1 MSTTSARPVVERAYR
16 KWKQSVY
23 YERNDLFQRQALAA
37 FETAGN
43 IAECFDEIVEILEG
57 VAPDEDKRFLKWLKG
72 IKTRLLPKKICRPD
86 NNDESNEGVFLSNI
100 TSDEEYTAT
109 KVNYVFDGPVQLHI
123 LAALWLMVEG
133 YALDQSLS
141 DDAYGSRLDESLYEE
156 DDPCSFLFR
165 HYPTQYARWR
175 DTAIKHAERLLK
187 DEKQGVCLLALDI
200 QQFYYR
206 VRVDFDRLATELDEL
221 KPNSRFQLLEFETTV
236 DLRHSLRAMVRKTI
250 ERYREVIRPTLKFT
264 HDIEGENIGI
274 PLSFC
279 VSPVLANWTLRE
291 FDESIRREIN
301 PAYYGRYVDDMLLVV
316 PDHLLRGGKQLPRS
330 SDKERRNPIQRFLN
344 HVFVRR
350 GLLAPAEGHS
360 YTIVGR
366 PELVLQQEK
375 CMLQHFDAEHSSAG
389 LEKFKHNL
397 QQASSEF
404 RLLPDD
410 DIERPLKDVAWQLI
424 YEGSA
429 NKLRSVKGFREDRN
443 ELAKYLSKRLAL
455 HLHTDTEMEESIV
468 EELFHFFKGVNA
480 LEFPDMWERVLTLLL
495 VAGKDQRIRKLSAQ
509 IAGSIEKLNFVPEHS
524 AVSDENRMS
533 IRTTQSLRDDM
544 MEHLELCLAMAR
556 GLSGDWESSRGSRS
570 QRIHDNALLFRES
583 NMIRHHLVRYPLA
596 NYTLW
601 QGSLVTDAPPQKYG
615 LDERRIQLSPRFV
628 YLNELMNFHL
638 GRNIA
643 KDPAEHWERIKKD
656 YVRLNG
662 TEVQGAET
670 TSPKE

>member
-1 MSTTSARPVVERAYR
+1 MSTIAARPVVERAYR
-16 KWKQSVY
+16 KWEQSVY
-23 YERNDLFQRQALAA
+23 YERNDLFQRQALAV

-43 IAECFDEIVEILEG
+43 LTESFDEIVEVLEG
-57 VAPDEDKRFLKWLKG
+57 VNPEEDKRFLKWLRG
-72 IKTRLLPKKICRPD
+72 IKIRLLPKKICRPE
-86 NNDESNEGVFLSNI
+86 NNEESAEGVFLSNL

-109 KVNYVFDGPVQLHI
+109 KVNYIFDGPVQLHI
-123 LAALWLMVEG
+123 LAVLWLMVEG
-133 YALDQSLS
+133 YALDKSLS

-175 DTAIKHAERLLK
+175 DTAINHAERLLK

-206 VRVDFDRLATELDEL
+206 VQVDFERLATELNGL
-221 KPNSRFQLLEFETTV
+221 KANSRFQLLEFEGPA
-236 DLRHSLRAMVRKTI
+236 DLRLSLRAMVRKTI

-264 HDIEGENIGI
+264 HDIEGENVGI
-274 PLSFC
+274 PLSYC

-291 FDESIRREIN
+291 FDESVRREIN

-316 PDHLLRGGKQLPRS
+316 PDHLLRGGKQLTQDSR
-330 SDKERRNPIQRFLN
+330 KERRNPIKRFLN
-344 HVFVRR
+344 HVFVKR
-350 GLLAPAEGHS
+350 GLLTPTDGHS
-360 YTIVGR
+360 YTIVDR

-389 LEKFKHNL
+389 LEKFKHTL

-410 DIERPLKDVAWQLI
+410 DIERPLKDVAWELI

-455 HLHTDTEMEESIV
+455 HLHTDTNMEESIV

-480 LEFPDMWERVLTLLL
+480 LEFPDMWERVLSLLTI
-495 VAGKDQRIRKLSAQ
+495 AGKDHTIGKFRAQ
-509 IAGSIEKLNFVPEHS
+509 IAGSIEQLNFVPERK
-524 AVSDENRMS
+524 AFLDKGRMS
-533 IRTTQSLRDDM
+533 IRTTQSLRDDL

-556 GLSGDWESSRGSRS
+556 GLSGDWESNQGSRS
-570 QRIHDNALLFRES
+570 KRKYDNGLLFRKS

-601 QGSLVTDAPPQKYG
+601 QGNLVSDAPPQKYG
-615 LDERRIQLSPRFV
+615 LDQQRIQLSPRFV
-628 YLNELMNFHL
+628 HLNELMNFHL
-638 GRNIA
+638 DRDIA
-643 KDPAEHWERIKKD
+643 KDPAGHWEQIKKD
-656 YVRLNG
+656 YARLNG
-662 TEVQGAET
+662 TNVQGAEIT
-670 TSPKE
+670 PPEE

>member
-1 MSTTSARPVVERAYR
+1 MSAATARPVIERAYR

-37 FETAGN
+37 YETSGKVT
-43 IAECFDEIVEILEG
+43 ESFDEIVDILEG
-57 VAPDEDKRFLKWLKG
+57 VTPDKDKRFLKWLKG
-72 IKTRLLPKKICRPD
+72 IKTRTLPKKIVRPE
-86 NNDESNEGVFLSNI
+86 NNEHSEEGVFLSNI
-100 TSDEEYTAT
+100 TSGEVYTAT

-123 LAALWLMVEG
+123 LAVLWLMVEG

-141 DDAYGSRLDESLYEE
+141 EDAYGSRLDESLYEE

-165 HYPTQYARWR
+165 HYPTQYTRWR

-206 VRVDFDRLATELDEL
+206 VRVDFERLATELDAL
-221 KPNSRFQLLEFETTV
+221 KANSRFQILEFETTA
-236 DLRHSLRAMVRKTI
+236 DLQHSLRSMVRKTI
-250 ERYREVIRPTLKFT
+250 ERYRQVIRPALKFT
-264 HDIEGENIGI
+264 HDIEDENVGI
-274 PLSFC
+274 PLSYC
-279 VSPVLANWTLRE
+279 ASPVLANWTLRE

-316 PDHLLRGGKQLPRS
+316 PDHLLRKGKKLPQRS
-330 SDKERRNPIQRFLN
+330 AEEGQKPIKRFLQ
-344 HVFVRR
+344 HAFVKR
-350 GLLAPAEGHS
+350 GLLTPAGDRS
-360 YTIVGR
+360 YTIVDR

-375 CMLQHFDAEHSSAG
+375 CMLQHFDAAHSSAG
-389 LEKFKHNL
+389 LEKFKHTL

-455 HLHTDTEMEESIV
+455 HLHTDTDMEEGLV

-480 LEFPDMWERVLTLLL
+480 LEFPDMWERVLTLLTI
-495 VAGKDQRIRKLSAQ
+495 AGKGQTIRTFRAQ
-509 IAGSIEKLNFVPEHS
+509 IAGSIEKLNFVPEGEDFTEDH
-524 AVSDENRMS
+524 RMT
-533 IRTTQSLRDDM
+533 IQTTANLRDDL
-544 MEHLELCLAMAR
+544 MEHLDLCLAMAR
-556 GLSGDWESSRGSRS
+556 GLSGEWENSRS
-570 QRIHDNALLFRES
+570 RNDNAVLFRES
-583 NMIRHHLVRYPLA
+583 NMIRHHLVRYPLT

-601 QGSLVTDAPPQKYG
+601 QGSLVSDAPTQKYG

-638 GRNIA
+638 GRDIA
-643 KDPAEHWERIKKD
+643 KDPAEHWEQIKKD
-656 YVRLNG
+656 YYRLNG
-662 TEVQGAET
+662 TKVQGADITPLE
-670 TSPKE
+670 E